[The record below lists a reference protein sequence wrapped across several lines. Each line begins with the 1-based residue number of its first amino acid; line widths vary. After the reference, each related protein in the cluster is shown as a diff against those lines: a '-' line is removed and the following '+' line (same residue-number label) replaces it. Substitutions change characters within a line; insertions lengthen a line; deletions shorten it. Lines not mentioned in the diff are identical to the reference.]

1 MPNPNI
7 GMAEAMNRARVT
19 GVVCGGVFGGGGGVV
34 GVVGGGGGAVENFLL
49 LKGLIMDFS
58 FNLFVPRH

>member
-19 GVVCGGVFGGGGGVV
+19 GVVRGGGFGGGGG
-34 GVVGGGGGAVENFLL
+34 GGGGGGAVENFLL